1 MRTENRP
8 PQTVI
13 QSTLDEA
20 ECDLISENDEEW
32 DYFESSGDS
41 GEELPEPEVAPTPHD
56 TELKPAADVKTEEPT
71 APHSQGSLY
80 LSISFLSF
88 LYIKCLML

>member
-1 MRTENRP
+1 MENRP

-32 DYFESSGDS
+32 DYFDS

-71 APHSQGSLY
+71 ALHSQGSLY
-80 LSISFLSF
+80 LSISL
-88 LYIKCLML
+88 LI